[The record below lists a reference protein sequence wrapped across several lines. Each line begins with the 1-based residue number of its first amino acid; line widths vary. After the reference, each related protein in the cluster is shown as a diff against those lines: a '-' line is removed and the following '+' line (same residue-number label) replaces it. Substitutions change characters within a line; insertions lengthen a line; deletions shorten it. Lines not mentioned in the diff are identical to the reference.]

1 MKNGRGGSSIVSVY
15 TVSPLKGLPVC
26 WGRPQTVDHCRDH
39 YLFTTS
45 PKYKIKE
52 LFRAPY
58 YGQIIQNAVAL
69 TLGQCEKLWQ
79 IQTSEVLGYLTE
91 CALNAK
97 SIALNSKTWVNLLV
111 RKVGIEL
118 LEAYQ
123 LLEYQKICGRHLHP
137 APDRAASRSSISNV
151 AFFGAMTQ
159 LRGTPLTQRRLFW
172 LEEFLFSSEALNF
185 RVPLS

>member
-123 LLEYQKICGRHLHP
+123 LLKYQKICRVLKNLQSAIAREAKINFMLYQNP
-137 APDRAASRSSISNV
+137 KK
-151 AFFGAMTQ
+151 
-159 LRGTPLTQRRLFW
+159 
-172 LEEFLFSSEALNF
+172 EFLWNGGKIWGIINDDDQNDGLWFCSP
-185 RVPLS
+185 RP